1 MVAATDAGS
10 DMKAAKV
17 ASLLGVSA
25 GIYSAQDTSK
35 AWGINGVWAEDVSN
49 YGFSSLPTG
58 VPVVTTTYD
67 KDVSAGINEEQ
78 LKDIIENTTY
88 AKISADELCLA
99 GECVT
104 TWEDVVFDP
113 IEAIRNCNLG
123 DVASCV
129 KGFQKGIN
137 TSCEAI
143 GKTYKD
149 NGGIALTGFY
159 TLARSSNTF
168 DANQPCV
175 FKDGNVA
182 DVPEVITQ
190 CNADTGGTKAACR
203 YAWNNS
209 INRSCEQVIAAN
221 KSAASGWY
229 NITTSTNAS
238 SKACYF
244 VNIGTSSARVGNA
257 QETITTCNAANTTS
271 NVACRFGYDKNY
283 NRSCARI
290 IATWTSATTAF
301 YTLTAASSV
310 SLSPCVFNG
319 SAVATNAQVITQ
331 CNASNNVNYAACR
344 YGWNQDINRTC
355 DKIVSYYP
363 AGEGKTNM
371 VTTSTGGE
379 QKLCL
384 SAACAAKVGTTVYT
398 VTGTTAANPG
408 KIAQIG
414 SYTLPCAGKYTINA
428 MGERGTNSPALWV
441 NYGSNGGMG
450 EIQQNFN
457 AGRVIVVKSI
467 SGGTAAAYGGCGMAV
482 FIDNVLAMV
491 AGGGGGGCGI
501 DNSNYGCR
509 AGSGGGGLVGGT
521 AGAHGSCC
529 RSIVANGSA
538 GMSLTGVTANNP
550 VGNAS
555 GPAYGWG
562 YCSAC
567 FNNGQGYSPGGGT
580 GGCYNGYACFNS
592 QSNYSS
598 GSGKVTI
605 TYHGVG

>member
-1 MVAATDAGS
+1 MLGLIAALTPVLYKHVADRRQDIDNINEANTLLLLKNAAAEYIEENKETLTVGTTQLEPADVGIDIEGYKIGIRKEDDGTINAMVAATDAGS

-49 YGFSSLPTG
+49 YGFTSLPTG
-58 VPVVTTTYD
+58 VPVVTTAYD

-190 CNADTGGTKAACR
+190 CNADSGGTKAACR

-221 KSAASGWY
+221 KSASSGWY

-257 QETITTCNAANTTS
+257 QETITTCNAANTNS

-310 SLSPCVFNG
+310 SL
-319 SAVATNAQVITQ
+319 
-331 CNASNNVNYAACR
+331 
-344 YGWNQDINRTC
+344 
-355 DKIVSYYP
+355 
-363 AGEGKTNM
+363 
-371 VTTSTGGE
+371 
-379 QKLCL
+379 
-384 SAACAAKVGTTVYT
+384 
-398 VTGTTAANPG
+398 
-408 KIAQIG
+408 
-414 SYTLPCAGKYTINA
+414 
-428 MGERGTNSPALWV
+428 
-441 NYGSNGGMG
+441 
-450 EIQQNFN
+450 
-457 AGRVIVVKSI
+457 
-467 SGGTAAAYGGCGMAV
+467 
-482 FIDNVLAMV
+482 
-491 AGGGGGGCGI
+491 
-501 DNSNYGCR
+501 
-509 AGSGGGGLVGGT
+509 
-521 AGAHGSCC
+521 
-529 RSIVANGSA
+529 
-538 GMSLTGVTANNP
+538 
-550 VGNAS
+550 
-555 GPAYGWG
+555 
-562 YCSAC
+562 
-567 FNNGQGYSPGGGT
+567 
-580 GGCYNGYACFNS
+580 
-592 QSNYSS
+592 
-598 GSGKVTI
+598 
-605 TYHGVG
+605 